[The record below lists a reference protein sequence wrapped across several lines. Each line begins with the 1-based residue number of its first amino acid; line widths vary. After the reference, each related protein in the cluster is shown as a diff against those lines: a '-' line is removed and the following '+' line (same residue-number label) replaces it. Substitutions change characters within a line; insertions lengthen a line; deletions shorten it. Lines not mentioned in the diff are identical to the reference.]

1 MNNVTEL
8 ELKEYEIKELEWK
21 LSKLKNETRKQ
32 KALEHIKKTVDDKNN
47 ADKKT
52 IEDLKYQYET
62 LFKKIS
68 TLIPRVEDI
77 LDIAKT
83 LYENKMYDFW
93 NTIHAG
99 LKFNFGNHYCYDSQ
113 YYSGIKIN
121 LDKYHEYIYVGY
133 DTEKDNQIKIITYW
147 GTYLGQREDKFT
159 AKDIIEGLTSTI
171 TIMNYF
177 IDNFSK
183 FEDSVYEFVDKL

>member
-1 MNNVTEL
+1 MITTEL

-52 IEDLKYQYET
+52 IEDLKYQYEE

-68 TLIPRVEDI
+68 ALIPRVEDI

-83 LYENKMYDFW
+83 LYENKMYNFW
-93 NTIHAG
+93 NTIHTG
-99 LKFNFGNHYCYDSQ
+99 SKFNFGNHYCYDCQ
-113 YYSGIKIN
+113 HYSGIKIN
-121 LDKYHEYIYVGY
+121 LDKYHEHIYVGY
-133 DTEKDNQIKIITYW
+133 YNREKDSQIKIITYW
-147 GTYLGQREDKFT
+147 GQMKPNEDKYT

-171 TIMNYF
+171 AVMNYF

>member
-1 MNNVTEL
+1 MITTEL

-21 LSKLKNETRKQ
+21 LSKLKKETRKQ

-52 IEDLKYQYET
+52 IENLKCQYEE
-62 LFKKIS
+62 LFKKIYAL
-68 TLIPRVEDI
+68 TPRVEDL

-93 NTIHAG
+93 STLNTG
-99 LKFNFGNHYCYDSQ
+99 LKFGFGNHYCYDSQ

-121 LDKYHEYIYVGY
+121 LDKYHEYVYVGY
-133 DTEKDNQIKIITYW
+133 DTEKDNQIKIITRW
-147 GTYLGQREDKFT
+147 GQMKPNEDKYT

-171 TIMNYF
+171 TVMNYF

-183 FEDSVYEFVDKL
+183 FEDNVYDYVDKL